1 MRLNA
6 VNSVFRDPC
15 RVRLCGQDSGGN
27 ELNLCGHSVGPF
39 SYGRFGMIQ
48 GGWEASERKGAE
60 SILIKTAL
68 TSAAA
73 QTVKEQDLDCGRED
87 SSCNSGLRSR
97 RSGLSMCLRCS
108 SAA

>member
-27 ELNLCGHSVGPF
+27 EPNLCGHSVGPF

-48 GGWEASERKGAE
+48 GE
-60 SILIKTAL
+60 
-68 TSAAA
+68 
-73 QTVKEQDLDCGRED
+73 
-87 SSCNSGLRSR
+87 
-97 RSGLSMCLRCS
+97 
-108 SAA
+108 